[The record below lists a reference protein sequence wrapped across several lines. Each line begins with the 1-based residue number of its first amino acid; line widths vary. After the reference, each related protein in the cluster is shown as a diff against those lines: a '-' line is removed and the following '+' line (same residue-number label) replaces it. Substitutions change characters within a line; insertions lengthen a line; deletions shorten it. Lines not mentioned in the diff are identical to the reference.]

1 VKLLGL
7 EAEIL
12 LKMAKDEHIIA
23 TTASLKNAMQRLRN
37 KGLLTDDGLTEFGKS
52 EAEWRSRIIDGLRDV
67 YDLKPGGGYLRE
79 YHFLYEPIT
88 YFSYAWNWCGLH
100 GVSIVKTDPRKGTTF
115 FEAAGTSFWIEGK
128 TLTPDSISFNMP
140 TSKTTEKWAKGEI
153 VSLSAGQIWDINDFY
168 FRFFLDF
175 KEDCYYDVLNLAA
188 FQSFLIVDE
197 YLFNSC
203 FFIGITGA
211 YGGGKSVS
219 CEALVF
225 LGRHGKVANPSVAW
239 VGRNIERLGLT
250 IFLDEFDIIVESD
263 PEMGRLARMCQRRG
277 QTYDRSTKSG
287 ESQSYDAF
295 GPWIMSIHGKIEDAL
310 ATRTIPLTVQETDD
324 PDVPVVNPEKSWIA
338 EEIYDQ
344 MWMWYMDNLDYVS
357 YSSQENKQVDFN
369 LKTIMNELSL
379 AVSKDGG
386 VYVTVD
392 DRSNFDQVDII
403 EERTQ
408 DITYIDESNMTNMA
422 NRSNVGKHKIHE
434 LRKKVAESILS
445 SCTEKQR
452 SIIRR
457 AAGRNI
463 ELMVTAFKIMN
474 VVGVDRDDALEK
486 AFEIKRETEEEDRQ
500 IGTIGYVRDLLVSL
514 YKKRREHANYW
525 TKDGLFMVT
534 NLEIWNELNPFLHR
548 REQAGITQREFGEA
562 LKELGFIRPTSR
574 RKMGILTWDELQDG
588 KEGKHVRL
596 ANIYTETVQR
606 KLNMSTEM
614 PDFGQKTLKDQF
626 QAPPSRSVRNCSN
639 CGTPL
644 NAEVGELMDN
654 RTNRLYCRQ
663 CFTAMKEQGL
673 IG

>member
-1 VKLLGL
+1 LVVKLLGL

-23 TTASLKNAMQRLRN
+23 TT
-37 KGLLTDDGLTEFGKS
+37 GLTDFGKA
-52 EAEWRSRIIDGLRDV
+52 EADWRLRIIDGIRDI
-67 YDLKPGGGYLRE
+67 YDLKPGGGYLRD

-88 YFSYAWNWCGLH
+88 AYSYAWNWCGLH
-100 GVSIVKTDPRKGTTF
+100 GVSIIKTDPRKGTVF
-115 FEAAGTSFWIEGK
+115 FEAAETNFWIEGK
-128 TLTPDSISFNMP
+128 PLTPDSLSFNLP
-140 TSKTTEKWAKGEI
+140 TSRMAQKWEKGEI
-153 VSLSAGQIWDINDFY
+153 VSLSARQIWDINDFY

-175 KEDCYYDVLNLAA
+175 KEECYYDILNLAA
-188 FQSFLIVDE
+188 FQSYLIVDE
-197 YLFNSC
+197 YMFNSC

-250 IFLDEFDIIVESD
+250 IFLDEFDIVVEND
-263 PEMGRLARMCQRRG
+263 AEMGRLARMCQRRG

-324 PDVPVVNPEKSWIA
+324 PDIPVVNPEKSWIA

-344 MWMWYMDNLDYVS
+344 MWIWYMDNLDYIS
-357 YSSQENKQVDFN
+357 YSSQESKQINFN
-369 LKTIMNELSL
+369 LETIMNELSL

-392 DRSNFDQVDII
+392 QRSKIDQVDTI

-408 DITYIDESNMTNMA
+408 DITYIDESNMENIA
-422 NRSNVGKHKIHE
+422 NRSKMGKDKIRE
-434 LRKKVAESILS
+434 LRKRVAESILS

-452 SIIRR
+452 GIIRR

-474 VVGVDRDDALEK
+474 VVGVDRDEALEK

-500 IGTIGYVRDLLVSL
+500 IGTIGYVRDLLVDL
-514 YKKRREHANYW
+514 YKKRREHENYW
-525 TKDGLFMVT
+525 TRDGFFMVT
-534 NLEIWNELNPFLHR
+534 NMEIWNELNPFLHR

-574 RKMGILTWDELQDG
+574 RKMGIMTWEEIQEDKKD
-588 KEGKHVRL
+588 KHVRL
-596 ANIYTETVQR
+596 ANIFTETVQR
-606 KLNMSTEM
+606 KLNISTEM
-614 PDFGQKTLKDQF
+614 PDFGQKTLVDQF
-626 QAPPSRSVRNCSN
+626 GSMPTKSMRSCNN
-639 CGTPL
+639 CGALL
-644 NAEVGELMDN
+644 NSEVGDFTDPT
-654 RTNRLYCRQ
+654 TNKYYCRQ
-663 CFTAMKEQGL
+663 CFTTMREQGL